1 MGFSKTPV
9 KVALSFAAGSAVIY
23 AFGVVG
29 LMLALN
35 LSFSQAIAAGVV
47 PFLIGD
53 AVKAAAAAA
62 LLPLAWKYVK

>member
-1 MGFSKTPV
+1 M
-9 KVALSFAAGSAVIY
+9 IY